1 MNQSYHGCFTKNADG
16 TNRIILAGERC
27 LCPTLEP
34 FWKFPEYI
42 LDFGV
47 KTRSQTKKRQQGVA
61 KETYN
66 QYFDNKKRFYRW
78 INSSGSDITNF
89 T

>member
-1 MNQSYHGCFTKNADG
+1 MNQICHGCFTKNADG

-27 LCPTLEP
+27 LCPTSQP
-34 FWKFPEYI
+34 FWKFPGDI
-42 LDFGV
+42 LDLGV
-47 KTRSQTKKRQQGVA
+47 KTHSQTKKGQQFVT
-61 KETYN
+61 KETYD

-78 INSSGSDITNF
+78 IYSLDSGVTNF